1 MIDERRED
9 GSNEQETLPSS
20 RPVYSTTAY
29 ANKNKRD
36 VPPPPPPAR
45 TSAARDRARK
55 RRVSQGNSSSEWVWV
70 IVAGALFAVILV
82 MSIGAFVYVQ
92 SSQAS
97 VEVLPTAEVA
107 EFLPTAVVA
116 SGSASN
122 VVADE
127 ALVLPDG
134 SSIELIPWDGESRF
148 TMIVVGLD
156 RRPGETGLSYRTDTM
171 MLVSIDPQTNQI
183 GVLSIPRDLYVQIPG
198 YSQLQRINSAMVFGE
213 TFRAGYGPT
222 LMMQTVQLNFGIRV
236 HDFLAVDFQAFI
248 DIVDAIGGITITSE
262 RTINDPQYPDM
273 FYGYDPFYLP
283 AGTHELSGYDALR
296 YARTRHGDN
305 DIYRAERQQQ
315 VIYAIRDKILDFGM
329 VPSLVAQAP
338 TLWDSWQDNVYTG
351 LSFEQMIQLG
361 LYVKDVPRESITM
374 GVVNYEYLQGY
385 TTQSGAS
392 VLIPNRSRLGGLM
405 VEVFGSSYAQ

>member
-1 MIDERRED
+1 MTDERHTSGD
-9 GSNEQETLPSS
+9 NAQETVPSV
-20 RPVYSTTAY
+20 RPVYSTTDY
-29 ANKNKRD
+29 VNKKKRD
-36 VPPPPPPAR
+36 VPPPPPR
-45 TSAARDRARK
+45 TSAARDRSRK
-55 RRVSQGNSSSEWVWV
+55 RRVSGNSSSEWVWV

-82 MSIGAFVYVQ
+82 MSIGAFAYIQ
-92 SSQAS
+92 SSQAT
-97 VEVLPTAEVA
+97 VEIIPTAEVA
-107 EFLPTAVVA
+107 EFLPTAIVA

-122 VVADE
+122 VVVEDS
-127 ALVLPDG
+127 LLLPDG
-134 SSIELIPWDGESRF
+134 SSIELVPWDGESRF
-148 TMIVVGLD
+148 TMVVVGLD
-156 RRPGETGLSYRTDTM
+156 RRPGETGLTYRTDTM
-171 MLVSIDPQTNQI
+171 MLVSLDPQTNSI

-213 TFRAGYGPT
+213 TYRAGYGPT

-248 DIVDAIGGITITSE
+248 DIVDAIGGVTITSE

-273 FYGYDPFYLP
+273 YYGYDPFYLP
-283 AGTHELSGYDALR
+283 AGTHQLDGYNALR

-315 VIYAIRDKILDFGM
+315 VIFAIRDKIMDFGM
-329 VPSLVAQAP
+329 VPSLVTQAP
-338 TLWDSWQDNVYTG
+338 ALWDSWQDNVYTG

-361 LYVKDVPRESITM
+361 LYVKDIPRENIVM

-392 VLIPNRSRLGGLM
+392 VLIPNRARLGNLM
-405 VEVFGSSYAQ
+405 IEVFGSSYSQ

>member
-9 GSNEQETLPSS
+9 GDNAQETLPSS
-20 RPVYSTTAY
+20 RPVYSTAAY
-29 ANKNKRD
+29 ANKKKRD
-36 VPPPPPPAR
+36 VPPPPPPSR
-45 TSAARDRARK
+45 SSAARDRVRK
-55 RRVSQGNSSSEWVWV
+55 RRVTQGNTSSDWVWV
-70 IVAGALFAVILV
+70 VVAGALFAVILV
-82 MSIGAFVYVQ
+82 MSVGAFVYVQ
-92 SSQAS
+92 SSQET
-97 VEVLPTAEVA
+97 VEVLPTAAVA
-107 EFLPTAVVA
+107 DFLPTAVVA

-122 VVADE
+122 VVSEE

-156 RRPGETGLSYRTDTM
+156 RRPGETGLAYRTDTM
-171 MLVSIDPQTNQI
+171 MLVSIDPQTNSI
-183 GVLSIPRDLYVQIPG
+183 GVLSIPRDLYVQVPG

-213 TFRAGYGPT
+213 TFRTGYGPT

-236 HDFLAVDFQAFI
+236 HDYLAVDFQAFI
-248 DIVDAIGGITITSE
+248 DIVDAIGGITIESP

-273 FYGYDPFYLP
+273 YYGYDPFYLP
-283 AGTHELSGYDALR
+283 AGTHQLDGYDALR

-361 LYVKDVPRESITM
+361 LYVKDVPRENITM
-374 GVVNYEYLQGY
+374 DVVNYQYLQSY

-405 VEVFGSSYAQ
+405 VEVFGNTYAQ

>member
-1 MIDERRED
+1 MTDERRD
-9 GSNEQETLPSS
+9 SGDNAQETLPSA
-20 RPVYSTTAY
+20 RPVYSTADY
-29 ANKNKRD
+29 ANKAKRG
-36 VPPPPPPAR
+36 VPPPPPRP
-45 TSAARDRARK
+45 SAARDRSRK
-55 RRVSQGNSSSEWVWV
+55 RRVSGNSSSEWVWV

-82 MSIGAFVYVQ
+82 MSIGAFAYIQ
-92 SSQAS
+92 SSQAA
-97 VEVLPTAEVA
+97 VEVIPTAEVA
-107 EFLPTAVVA
+107 EFLPTAIVA

-122 VVADE
+122 VVVE
-127 ALVLPDG
+127 ESLMLPDG

-171 MLVSIDPQTNQI
+171 MLVSLDPQTNSI

-213 TFRAGYGPT
+213 TYRAGYGPT

-236 HDFLAVDFQAFI
+236 HDYLAVDFQAFI
-248 DIVDAIGGITITSE
+248 DIVDAIGGVTITSE

-273 FYGYDPFYLP
+273 YYGYDPFYLP
-283 AGTHELSGYDALR
+283 AGTHQLDGYNALR

-315 VIYAIRDKILDFGM
+315 VIFAIRDKIMDFGM
-329 VPSLVAQAP
+329 VPSLITQAP
-338 TLWDSWQDNVYTG
+338 ALWDSWQDNVYTG

-361 LYVKDVPRESITM
+361 LYVKDIPRENIVM

-392 VLIPNRSRLGGLM
+392 VLIPNRTRLGNLM
-405 VEVFGSSYAQ
+405 VDVFGSNYSQ